1 MPDVYDQ
8 RQVPIAVVSVMFSD
22 EHQLPAIS
30 VITDQCQVSAL
41 MPGTSDQCHYL
52 SVSGVDDHCRYQRS
66 VSLLISVSCRRSCQV
81 PVIRVITDQ
90 CQVLMIIAGTSDQW
104 HY

>member
-30 VITDQCQVSAL
+30 VITDQCQVSRL
-41 MPGTSDQCHYL
+41 
-52 SVSGVDDHCRYQRS
+52 
-66 VSLLISVSCRRSCQV
+66 CQV
-81 PVIRVITDQ
+81 PAISVIIYL
-90 CQVLMIIAGTSDQW
+90 CQVLMIIAGTSDQC